1 MKRRRALKK
10 AKRSLFCRRILNW
23 SAAVCAVWLISVGSP
38 AFAAEAADD
47 PGAGITITERK
58 ETERAGSVSDDTG
71 DEVYV
76 SGDDSNSITQ
86 DAEENGIHVSKTL
99 RKNDDGTLQIELESY
114 ATGSVET
121 HVVPADIILLLD
133 TSGSMQHR
141 FDAVNKNI
149 DGLKKAARQFVMT
162 LNDQNEDLAPE
173 DQTRLALVQYSSSAK
188 TEILRGLENVSGDNT
203 DQIIDDLYYKL
214 KPGGKTNM
222 DLAMQ
227 DAVDI
232 VEERGASDR
241 VTSVIL
247 FTDGMPAPD
256 AAALDGFVMKTA
268 NDTLEKAQKL
278 KRAGVYVYSL
288 SIDAGADNT
297 GNSVPEYENTGLDHY
312 LSNGTEQTGGI
323 YNAPYSNVKAL
334 ENRFLHLVSSNNT
347 YALSMD
353 QPNTEDP
360 LDPGQVRGEGGV
372 NYFFTAKNTTEL
384 MDAFQVIAESTTKS
398 NSLLGVEAEVRD
410 YVTGDYEITDPSDIE
425 VRTIPYAG
433 NGQWGEETDPGDAVS
448 VLADSGSVR
457 VSGFDYG
464 ANYVPDASAGEARG
478 AKLMVS
484 FAIAPVPGFG
494 GNRIATNTVDSG
506 VYDGDGEGAVPVVRY
521 PVPRADLKVRGD
533 IRAENQVIYA
543 GDTVE
548 WKDLVSAAGGLEPD
562 GQNNSH
568 VNIRYSVLDAA
579 GSEVAVWQIPAGS
592 SCVEEIVPAGFSTAG
607 QETDIAEDET
617 EAAQK
622 WQPADCGQYR
632 VICRVIPVESGHF
645 SSLELEEDA
654 EIHVLYP
661 EAGFRDS
668 VQSAGEEL
676 DFETGDSIG
685 EEKLG
690 THFMGTSWIC
700 GDGKEMP
707 EDRPEPQLGYRITP
721 VNGVTEENGRNIIGG
736 NRKSSGGNG
745 EQAEPVEVVVG
756 VYRVSDDALSMD
768 LSGKTVFLH
777 ECERGDACGYDEEEV
792 GSRGVRF
799 LIHVLQEE
807 QDPGP
812 AEPETEEPE
821 PEEEKTEPEEVPE
834 AEEPAEE
841 ITVEQTEEI
850 TVEQTEDPS
859 PEVQEKSEIPETPA
873 AEEHTAAVV
882 TMVTAPA
889 EPVTETPGPADG
901 GENLS
906 RNVATG
912 DQMSMELWLVIAAA
926 AFAGTVG
933 FLIIYRIRRDS

>member
-1 MKRRRALKK
+1 MKRRRALKR

-23 SAAVCAVWLISVGSP
+23 SAAVCAVWLIAMGSP
-38 AFAAEAADD
+38 AFTAEAADES
-47 PGAGITITERK
+47 GAGVFLTEQN

-71 DEVYV
+71 DEIYV

-86 DAEENGIHVSKTL
+86 NAEENGIHVSKTL

-141 FDAVNKNI
+141 FDSVNKNI

-188 TEILRGLENVSGDNT
+188 TEILRGLENVSGENT
-203 DQIIDDLYYKL
+203 DLFIGDLYSKL

-227 DAVDI
+227 DALDI

-268 NDTLEKAQKL
+268 DDTLEKAQKL
-278 KRAGVYVYSL
+278 KKAGVYIYSL

-297 GNSVPEYENTGLDHY
+297 GDSVPVYENKGLDHY
-312 LSNGTEQTGGI
+312 LSNGTEETGGI
-323 YNAPYSNVKAL
+323 YNAPYSNVTAL
-334 ENRFLHLVSSNNT
+334 ENRFLHLVCSNNV

-353 QPNTEDP
+353 KPNEED
-360 LDPGQVRGEGGV
+360 LSDPGQVRGEGGV

-384 MDAFQVIAESTTKS
+384 IDAFQVIAESTTKS
-398 NSLLGVEAEVRD
+398 DSMLGVEAEVRD
-410 YVTGDYEITDPSDIE
+410 YVTGDYEITDPSDIR
-425 VRTIPYAG
+425 VRIAAYAG
-433 NGQWGEETDPGDAVS
+433 NGQWGEETDPGDAAS
-448 VLADSGSVR
+448 VAADSRSVR

-484 FAIAPVPGFG
+484 FAVAPVPGFG
-494 GNRIATNTVDSG
+494 GNRIATNTADSG
-506 VYDGDGEGAVPVVRY
+506 VYDGGGEGAEPVVRY
-521 PVPRADLKVRGD
+521 PVPSADLKIRGG
-533 IRAENQVIYA
+533 IRADNQVIYA

-548 WKDLVSAAGGLEPD
+548 WEDLVSAAEGLEPD
-562 GQNNSH
+562 GRNNSH
-568 VNIRYSVLDAA
+568 VNIRYSVVDAG
-579 GSEVAVWQIPAGS
+579 GSEVAAWQIPAGS
-592 SCVEEIVPAGFSTAG
+592 SRVEEISPAGLNADKAEEAAAG
-607 QETDIAEDET
+607 DETDAW
-617 EAAQK
+617 AGQK
-622 WQPADCGQYR
+622 WQPAECGQYQ
-632 VICRVIPVESGHF
+632 VVCRVTPVESGHF
-645 SSLELEEDA
+645 SPLELGEDA
-654 EIHVLYP
+654 EVHVLYP
-661 EAGFRDS
+661 EARFRDS
-668 VQSAGEEL
+668 AQSAGEEL

-690 THFMGTSWIC
+690 GHLVRQSWNC
-700 GDGKEMP
+700 AHGEAMP
-707 EDRPEPQLGYRITP
+707 ENRPVPQLGYRITP
-721 VNGVTEENGRNIIGG
+721 VNGVAEENGRMVIEGTGNSAGG
-736 NRKSSGGNG
+736 SGG
-745 EQAEPVEVVVG
+745 QVEPVEVVVG
-756 VYRVSDDALSMD
+756 VYRVSDDTLSMD
-768 LSGKTVFLH
+768 LSDKTVFLH
-777 ECERGDACGYDEEEV
+777 ECERGDACGYDEDEA
-792 GSRGVRF
+792 GCRGVRF
-799 LIHVLQEE
+799 LIHVLEE
-807 QDPGP
+807 EKEPEEAEP
-812 AEPETEEPE
+812 EPEEPETEEPE
-821 PEEEKTEPEEVPE
+821 AKPGEPEDEKVVEQPLDAEPEELVMQESVPE
-834 AEEPAEE
+834 DHP
-841 ITVEQTEEI
+841 VE
-850 TVEQTEDPS
+850 
-859 PEVQEKSEIPETPA
+859 A
-873 AEEHTAAVV
+873 AATAVTTAAAAASAPDPA
-882 TMVTAPA
+882 TAGAP
-889 EPVTETPGPADG
+889 DS

-912 DQMSMELWLVIAAA
+912 DRMSMEIWLAIAAA

-933 FLIIYRIRRDS
+933 FLICYGIRKGS